1 VHAQDRVHRL
11 ALVIPLCDG
20 LAKAGF
26 MPKQSARQSPI
37 RLADI
42 AEMQQMVVSGSQL
55 LSAGYDNDASR
66 RRTISGEWQKVGN
79 AFVLHSGIPTGEQ
92 LQWAAVLTAPG
103 LAAVTGRTA
112 AARYGLRGFE
122 PVAVDALVRR
132 GDGSP
137 HRIEGVHWHESRR
150 FSALDIVP
158 SFGVPTVS
166 RGRAIIDAAV
176 WTPKPR
182 VACALMAA
190 SVQQRVVPVSAL
202 RRELAV
208 AGAIRHG
215 RILRSILA
223 DIEGGADSLSE
234 IDFFK
239 LARKAG
245 LPPPIRQSIR
255 RDSLGRRR
263 YLDADFGT
271 FVVEVD
277 GGVHLHAPNYWADA
291 RRQNELVLGGDRVLR
306 FPSIAIRLE
315 EDIVIAQLRRA
326 HEVFG

>member
-1 VHAQDRVHRL
+1 MPRRSAKQNP
-11 ALVIPLCDG
+11 AG
-20 LAKAGF
+20 LADL
-26 MPKQSARQSPI
+26 AR
-37 RLADI
+37 
-42 AEMQQMVVSGSQL
+42 MQDMVVSASQL
-55 LSAGYDNDASR
+55 AGVGYDNDATRWRVSR
-66 RRTISGEWQKVGN
+66 GAWRQVGS
-79 AFVLHSGIPTGEQ
+79 AFVLHSGIPSGVQ

-103 LAAVTGRTA
+103 LAAVTARTA
-112 AARYGLRGFE
+112 IARYGLRGFD
-122 PVAVDALVRR
+122 PAAIDVLVRR

-137 HRIEGVHWHESRR
+137 HRIVGVQWHESRR
-150 FSALDIVP
+150 FSARDVALGV
-158 SFGVPTVS
+158 GVPMVS
-166 RGRAIIDAAV
+166 RGRAVVDAAA

-182 VACALMAA
+182 VACALMVA
-190 SVQQRVVPVSAL
+190 SVQQRVVPTSAL
-202 RRELAV
+202 RQELAA

-223 DIEGGADSLSE
+223 DVEGGADSLSE
-234 IDFFK
+234 IDFAV

-255 RDSLGRRR
+255 YDSAGRRR

-306 FPSIAIRLE
+306 FSSYAIRLE
-315 EDIVIAQLRRA
+315 EDVVLAQLRRA